1 VSKTLIQVCYFSN
14 LLFFQNAQYDAY
26 QDINPSDTF
35 DCTLG
40 ADPATRLCYSRS
52 FKTVRNNG
60 GTFAEVSN
68 TTIYTNTTTIHNKH
82 RFPLSE
88 IIIRDVIPIS
98 QDKRV
103 KVHLR
108 KPDGLVNAKDGQVV
122 DLNKLKDGLNVR
134 WSSLVDGKGGE
145 KEGRF
150 EFMWKVDAGASVTVQ
165 SEWEVKAP
173 ADIDW
178 HESSPILLFGQ

>member
-1 VSKTLIQVCYFSN
+1 M
-14 LLFFQNAQYDAY
+14 
-26 QDINPSDTF
+26 
-35 DCTLG
+35 
-40 ADPATRLCYSRS
+40 
-52 FKTVRNNG
+52 
-60 GTFAEVSN
+60 
-68 TTIYTNTTTIHNKH
+68 
-82 RFPLSE
+82 
-88 IIIRDVIPIS
+88 
-98 QDKRV
+98 
-103 KVHLR
+103 
-108 KPDGLVNAKDGQVV
+108 